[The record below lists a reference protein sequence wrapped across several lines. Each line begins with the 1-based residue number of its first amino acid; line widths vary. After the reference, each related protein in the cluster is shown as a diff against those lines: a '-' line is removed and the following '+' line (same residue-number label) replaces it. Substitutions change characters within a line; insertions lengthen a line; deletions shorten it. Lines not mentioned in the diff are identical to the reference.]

1 MRFKTDE
8 NLRREVAEYL
18 IQSGYDVLRA
28 DEQGL
33 AGVAASGIAA
43 VCLVEARAIASLD
56 NRH

>member
-43 VCLVEARAIASLD
+43 VCLVEARNCLA
-56 NRH
+56 R